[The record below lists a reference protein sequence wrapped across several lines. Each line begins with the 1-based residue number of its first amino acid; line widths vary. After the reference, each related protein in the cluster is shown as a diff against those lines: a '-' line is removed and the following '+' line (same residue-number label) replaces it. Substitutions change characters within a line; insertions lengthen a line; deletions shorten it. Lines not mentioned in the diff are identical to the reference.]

1 MIKLSIFHS
10 NYDGGIAVIRIAI
23 CDDLYN
29 ERNMIKSLLTSI
41 QNEEQKW
48 EFNITQYEEGEA
60 LLMDMEENLSE
71 FDLVILDIYMDGIN
85 GMETARKIRENDIN
99 IPIVFLT
106 ASPDFALESYDVNA
120 FGYLLKPVKKDKLKD
135 VLYRLLKH
143 YVRPRVCIQC
153 ERRKRYLFLDEIVYI
168 ESQNHNV
175 YIHLSDGDV
184 LTSREKLSNLENM
197 LDQRFLRCH
206 QSFLV
211 NMRYIADVEEDFI
224 LKDGTIV
231 PIRIRQ
237 RKAIADEYYRFF
249 CKERV

>member
-29 ERNMIKSLLTSI
+29 ERNMIQSLLTSI
-41 QNEEQKW
+41 QNEEQKL

-120 FGYLLKPVKKDKLKD
+120 FGYLLKPVK
-135 VLYRLLKH
+135 
-143 YVRPRVCIQC
+143 
-153 ERRKRYLFLDEIVYI
+153 
-168 ESQNHNV
+168 
-175 YIHLSDGDV
+175 
-184 LTSREKLSNLENM
+184 
-197 LDQRFLRCH
+197 
-206 QSFLV
+206 
-211 NMRYIADVEEDFI
+211 
-224 LKDGTIV
+224 
-231 PIRIRQ
+231 
-237 RKAIADEYYRFF
+237 
-249 CKERV
+249 